1 MKTNLFSF
9 LSLLISFF
17 AFAQEDYD
25 CQTELS
31 LYAESAKVKNYEEA
45 LENYN
50 NLLAHCEDF
59 SMVTYQY
66 GKIMFKA
73 LIKAE
78 ADETKQLALAKRFIA
93 NEKARLKFFKSRSD
107 KGDILPGIAQMMN
120 DHNIGEEKEQFM
132 IFDEAW
138 TEDRENFTNPK
149 SIYTYF
155 LQMVNLLDQGEV
167 NLQEVFEK
175 YDEIQAHLEELENQ
189 QAIVA
194 KPLIE
199 KQDKQE
205 KLTSTQSRKLK
216 NAELR
221 LKNYDV
227 IRNSVDK
234 VIGSRADCEN
244 LIPIFEKDYEE
255 NKNNIDWINNA
266 ADRLFK
272 KECTDTDFFV
282 QVVAQQHQLEPSAK
296 SALYLGQLSFDK
308 KEVNQAM
315 KYFKESAELE
325 ENQADKA
332 KVLYKIANT
341 YKDMGSFSNARTYYK
356 KALQNQPSL
365 GIAYLKIAEMYAKS
379 ANDCG
384 TDTFNKQAVYWLAAE
399 YASKAGRVSPKLKSN
414 AKQAVESYSARAPK
428 KSDVFQKN
436 YTGGE
441 KISFNSCWINE
452 SVLVPNL

>member
-120 DHNIGEEKEQFM
+120 DHNIGEEKEQFV

-138 TEDRENFTNPK
+138 IEDRENFTNPK

-155 LQMVNLLDQGEV
+155 LQMVNLLDEGQVE
-167 NLQEVFEK
+167 LPKVFQK
-175 YDEIQAHLEELENQ
+175 YDEIQLHLEELENQ

-194 KPLIE
+194 RPLIE
-199 KQDKQE
+199 KQNNQE
-205 KLTSTQSRKLK
+205 QLTSSEQRNLK

-244 LIPIFEKDYEE
+244 LIPMFQKDFEEY
-255 NKNNIDWINNA
+255 KNDVEWVRNT

-325 ENQADKA
+325 ENKADKA
-332 KVLYKIANT
+332 KVYYRIANT
-341 YKDMGSFSNARTYYK
+341 YKDMGNYSNARNYYK
-356 KALQNQPSL
+356 KAVKNQPSL
-365 GIAYLKIAEMYAKS
+365 GIVYLKVADMYAKS

-384 TDTFNKQAVYWLAAE
+384 EDTFSKQAVYWLAAE
-399 YASKAGRVSPKLKSN
+399 YASKAGRVSPRLKSN
-414 AKQAVESYSARAPK
+414 ANQAEESYMARAPK
-428 KSDVFQKN
+428 KPDVFIKN

-441 KISFNSCWINE
+441 KIEFNSCWIKE